1 MDKTGEMCL
10 SVMKEGFYSI
20 LDLCMDF
27 TLYIKTVSLSALHCF
42 K

>member
-1 MDKTGEMCL
+1 MDKTGEMHL
-10 SVMKEGFYSI
+10 SVMREWLHSI